1 MILTWEAPSAL
12 ELAHYGGIDELAIIW
27 MPAVM
32 GIGLWLILR
41 TGKEEPSEEEST
53 EVTEEP

>member
-1 MILTWEAPSAL
+1 L

-41 TGKEEPSEEEST
+41 TGKDERQSDEQQSEEDT
-53 EVTEEP
+53 EVSEER